1 MFFLSCCAF
10 LLKLL
15 FMSPFSWSLIVKP
28 ILFADIPEG
37 GLAVTLP
44 DDSWLPES
52 LQAPEEMASEVSFLL
67 QRQAKGV
74 LLTGRMDLVLNLQ
87 CDRCLD
93 TYQKRIVGEFSV
105 NLVVGVPEPISEEH
119 GDYIC
124 KSDDL
129 DTMFLDSAQV
139 DLLEIARQQL
149 YLQLPVKKICEDRC
163 PGLCQ
168 CGEKIGSEACIC
180 EKIIDS
186 PFAALASIAAAKKD

>member
-1 MFFLSCCAF
+1 VFFLSCCAF
-10 LLKLL
+10 LSKLL
-15 FMSPFSWSLIVKP
+15 FMYLFSWSLIVKS

-44 DDSWLPES
+44 DDSWLPKS
-52 LQAPEEMASEVSFLL
+52 LQAPGMVPEVSFLL

-93 TYQKRIVGEFSV
+93 TYQKRIIGEFSV
-105 NLVVGVPEPISEEH
+105 NLVVGVPEPISKEH

-139 DLLEIARQQL
+139 DLLDMAQQQL

-168 CGEKIGSEACIC
+168 CGEKVGSEACIC

-186 PFAALASIAAAKKD
+186 PFAALASIVAAKKD